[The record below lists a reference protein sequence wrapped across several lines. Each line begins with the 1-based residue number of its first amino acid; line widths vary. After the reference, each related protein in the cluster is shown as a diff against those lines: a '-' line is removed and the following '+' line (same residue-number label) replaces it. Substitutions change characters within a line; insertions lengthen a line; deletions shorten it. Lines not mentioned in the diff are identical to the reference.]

1 MPVMRRAAKLVP
13 PIGILL
19 EPGALNSND
28 SEALTSRCLFHNPA
42 LQVQNFFGL
51 DPLNFGSWV
60 PPDFGSWVPPAGRV
74 LTRPRRSPEW
84 LTDVDVQ
91 AQMLISRG
99 T

>member
-19 EPGALNSND
+19 EPGALNSID

-51 DPLNFGSWV
+51 DPLN
-60 PPDFGSWVPPAGRV
+60 FGSWVPPAGRV